1 VAVSHCSR
9 DFRYLWVNQEYANW
23 LQLRL
28 DEIVGRPMVDV
39 LGKEAFE
46 ALRHHFEQVLAGEKV
61 YYEQKTNCRGIGK
74 RWTLAT
80 YTPTLDADGVA
91 NGWVAVVIDITER
104 KSAEAALRESEER
117 FRLVAN
123 TAPVMIWMSGI
134 DKLCTYFNQPGLEFT
149 GRPLKEELGNGWAEG
164 IHPEDLEECLKT
176 YTKAFDSREPFRM
189 QYRLRRHDGE
199 YRWIIDHGV
208 PRFSADGSLTG
219 YIGSCIDITE
229 RKLAEEALSTVSQQ
243 LIEA

>member
-1 VAVSHCSR
+1 VR
-9 DFRYLWVNQEYANW
+9 
-23 LQLRL
+23 
-28 DEIVGRPMVDV
+28 RPMVDV

-61 YYEQKTNCRGIGK
+61 YYEQKTNFRGIGK

-123 TAPVMIWMSGI
+123 TAPVLIWMSGI
-134 DKLCTYFNQPGLEFT
+134 DKLCTYFNQITCVKSRVKEIKSFSSASWRTSKIASASSFT
-149 GRPLKEELGNGWAEG
+149 A
-164 IHPEDLEECLKT
+164 T
-176 YTKAFDSREPFRM
+176 T
-189 QYRLRRHDGE
+189 
-199 YRWIIDHGV
+199 
-208 PRFSADGSLTG
+208 
-219 YIGSCIDITE
+219 
-229 RKLAEEALSTVSQQ
+229 
-243 LIEA
+243 